1 MAEAEGFPQRFAEA
15 LEALEPSAGGIS
27 PEEIAVM
34 LRLSRE
40 VAHRSERRWA
50 PVASYLVGRYV
61 EARVRAGT
69 DPATALGEAFAV
81 AESILPPAA
90 PEEA

>member
-1 MAEAEGFPQRFAEA
+1 MAATEEFPQRYAEA
-15 LEALEPSAGGIS
+15 LAALEPSVGAIS
-27 PEEIAVM
+27 PEEVGVM

-61 EARVRAGT
+61 EARVRAGA

-81 AESILPPAA
+81 AESLLPPG
-90 PEEA
+90 EDG

>member
-1 MAEAEGFPQRFAEA
+1 MASTEEFPHRYAEA
-15 LEALEPSAGGIS
+15 LGALEPSTGGIS
-27 PEEIAVM
+27 PEEVGVM

-61 EARVRAGT
+61 ESRVRAGA

-81 AESILPPAA
+81 AESLLPPA
-90 PEEA
+90 EDG